1 MKMTRTDLAIAHART
16 RTHART
22 LTWRSHAPTR
32 RSLTC
37 TRTPPDASPASVE
50 GPASCGG
57 VTSNSHLIPRKG
69 RPRASSGFSPLCLRL
84 EPMWG
89 PPPHLPC
96 SPPSAAQCHFS
107 ATPASGTGPLPPQ
120 SPLGPPLCGGQASS
134 LSAARPRAPQRRG
147 TPARRCGP
155 QPGPASCGRVGGRG
169 PSPARLRQEAGRGQG
184 RHSNWGRWFCQEEV
198 DSSTS
203 NTDDAGPTLPA
214 PLSHPCPRRPAPPLL
229 PERETREPD
238 TLRPQVPSLARLR
251 QEEAAPMGS
260 QQPPLAALYLLGV
273 LGEYPA
279 WGMYRVL
286 GLRGAREKMPVVVLV

>member
-1 MKMTRTDLAIAHART
+1 MTRTDLATAHALT

-32 RSLTC
+32 RSLTG
-37 TRTPPDASPASVE
+37 TPAQPDASPASVE

-84 EPMWG
+84 EPMWA
-89 PPPHLPC
+89 PPLPTSPAHHLAQLSAISVRPLPRGLVPRPL
-96 SPPSAAQCHFS
+96 SPPS
-107 ATPASGTGPLPPQ
+107 GLPSVGARPPPSPQ
-120 SPLGPPLCGGQASS
+120 PG
-134 LSAARPRAPQRRG
+134 PRAPQRRG

-169 PSPARLRQEAGRGQG
+169 PSPARLKQEAGRGQG

-286 GLRGAREKMPVVVLV
+286 GLRGAREKMPVVALV